1 MYLVKV
7 KGKPSEWTIPKENI
21 IPLAMV
27 KAMDLKRVVAIR
39 NSEQAIQ
46 FLNEIGIIVEDYKG
60 V

>member
-1 MYLVKV
+1 MYLIKV

-27 KAMDLKRVVAIR
+27 RAMDLKRAVAIR
-39 NSEQAIQ
+39 NNEQAIK
-46 FLNEIGIIVEDYKG
+46 FLNEIGIIVEDYKE